1 MQRYESAR
9 GHSAQTGM
17 NTRFPIVSILTPAY
31 NQEAYIAACIE
42 SVLAQTYSN
51 WEQIIIDDGSTDNT
65 AVVVQGI
72 RDPRIYFHRQANR
85 GIAAL
90 AHTYNHALS
99 LAKGEIIAILEG
111 DDFWPPD
118 KLSALVPFFADEEI
132 VLAYGLVQECAVDGT
147 LTSQLSSSVRRRRQ
161 LPDFILSNRLK
172 GAATKYMLHADNMD
186 LLPESTVLIRRSTLD
201 SIGGFQC
208 IPGISVASYPTFLEL
223 GLRGR
228 FHFSPRVMGFR
239 RRHASSAS
247 VRYFDQ
253 LLPEAE
259 RHARRFMDQHGSDLG
274 LSDFERQQI
283 NKSWQRANY
292 LRHFVAGRSFAIQG
306 RWQEARR
313 RFGQAMHPLL
323 PRTFL
328 ASAAGWV
335 LSGFRC
341 DLERV
346 LVLLGKT
353 PLTERTTQK
362 AFSAAEPTQPQ
373 FFKSNQMNPLEDTSS
388 CRVLILT
395 VEHHSGSLT
404 ARMVESLSKLKLFDK
419 TSIVIVKNGPGAAV
433 ASSSKFPYESAKNVW
448 IQESAANRGYF
459 GGVRRGLEWFQL
471 FRSDLPEWIIVCNN
485 DIRIEQSDFFERLGH
500 LDPGSIGVIAPKII
514 SSRTGLNQN
523 PFMVRRPGRWRVGE
537 LRFWLKSYYL
547 AFIREKMSQWKKTGL
562 GLKQKLLPRTS
573 GGDGPQPTAI
583 YAPHGSFLIFSK
595 QFFTRGGFL
604 DDATFLYHE
613 EISVAE
619 ISKKLGLP
627 VVYWPKLCVL
637 HDEHSTTGMR
647 FNRSIYENQKQSFHH
662 LATNYLADLVR

>member
-1 MQRYESAR
+1 M
-9 GHSAQTGM
+9 
-17 NTRFPIVSILTPAY
+17 VSILTPAY

-65 AVVVQGI
+65 HLVVQGI
-72 RDPRIYFHRQANR
+72 RDPRIYFHRQAKR
-85 GIAAL
+85 GIQAL

-132 VLAYGLVQECAVDGT
+132 VLAYGLVQECAADGT
-147 LTSQLSSSVRRRRQ
+147 LTSQLSSSVRRRTQ
-161 LPDFILSNRLK
+161 LRDSILSNRPK
-172 GAATKYMLHADNMD
+172 GAATKYMLHAENMD

-201 SIGGFQC
+201 SIGGFQS

-223 GLRGR
+223 GLHGR
-228 FHFSPRVMGFR
+228 FHFSPRIMGFR

-259 RHARRFMDQHGSDLG
+259 HHARRFMAEHSSDLG

-292 LRHFVAGRSFAIQG
+292 LRHFVAGRSLAIEG
-306 RWQEARR
+306 RWTEARR

-335 LSGFRC
+335 LSVLHS

-353 PLTERTTQK
+353 PLTERTAPK
-362 AFSAAEPTQPQ
+362 AFSAGEPQ
-373 FFKSNQMNPLEDTSS
+373 FFKSNRVNSREDTSS
-388 CRVLILT
+388 SRVLILT
-395 VEHHSGSLT
+395 VDHHSDSLT
-404 ARMVESLSKLKLFDK
+404 ARMVESLRKLKLFDK
-419 TSIVIVKNGPGAAV
+419 TSIVIVRNGSEANCV
-433 ASSSKFPYESAKNVW
+433 SSSQSPSESAENVW
-448 IQESAANRGYF
+448 IRESATNRGYF
-459 GGVRRGLEWFQL
+459 GGVRHGLEWFRL
-471 FRSDLPEWIIVCNN
+471 FRSDWPDWIIVCNN
-485 DIRIEQSDFFERLGH
+485 DIRIEQTDFFERLGQ
-500 LDPGSIGVIAPKII
+500 LDPESVGVIAPKII

-547 AFIREKMSQWKKTGL
+547 ASIHEKFSQWKKTSI
-562 GLKQKLLPRTS
+562 GLKQRLWPRTS
-573 GGDGPQPTAI
+573 EGEGPQPTSI
-583 YAPHGSFLIFSK
+583 YAPHGAFLIFSK
-595 QFFTRGGFL
+595 QFFARGGFL
-604 DDATFLYHE
+604 DDRAFLYHE

-627 VVYWPKLCVL
+627 VVYWPELCVL

-647 FNRSIYENQKQSFHH
+647 FNRSIYENQKQSFHY
-662 LATNYLADLVR
+662 LATNYLADLAR